1 MINNV
6 IQSYTLFYRY
16 ANYFM
21 AKTLKSFR
29 LSDEAIKALEKL
41 AKADDRSEAYIVE
54 KLIVDAS
61 KKAK

>member
-1 MINNV
+1 
-6 IQSYTLFYRY
+6 
-16 ANYFM
+16 M

-54 KLIVDAS
+54 KLIVDAA